1 MGLIDD
7 IRKKR
12 DSWTKRFEEHRE
24 DEEEYDHE
32 HERRHAE
39 KIEER
44 ISHNREKVGVFTKIS
59 DAKNLTK
66 T

>member
-7 IRKKR
+7 IRRKR

-24 DEEEYDHE
+24 EEEYDHE
-32 HERRHAE
+32 HEKLHAE
-39 KIEER
+39 KIEKQ
-44 ISHNREKVGVFTKIS
+44 ISYNRERVGVFTK
-59 DAKNLTK
+59 NLTK